1 MFKEIVD
8 PNFTYKNFSIEEQR
22 LILDADRSNNFLDTT
37 KLEKMYPNVNNIKK
51 AVRDCLIKMKNN

>member
-22 LILDADRSNNFLDTT
+22 TILAADRSNNFLETT
-37 KLEKMYPNVNNIKK
+37 KLEHFFPTNKK
-51 AVRDCLIKMKNN
+51 Y